1 MNIWL
6 QKEYISKYPDQFRY
20 DYAIS
25 REQKNAAGQKMYI
38 QTKMAEYAEELWE
51 LMQDEKTHIYMC
63 GLKGME
69 SGMAECFTPIAEK
82 YGKDWAEFAKAMKK
96 ADRYH
101 VEALDSLTF
110 EGANVVQ
117 GPLDSEAVDAA
128 CISPRFELAVSLAE
142 DDLRGGAFCT
152 ASTKVWGVCHPGTM
166 CKRGVSKQEPWS
178 DPARQRGGSA
188 AGWRVGSEG
197 YGSSIAKRQ
206 ETCEYGAGPLH
217 LDTWISEHDVR
228 SAYALFVSAWLL
240 EKAAGEGRTR
250 DPALSRQKESQ
261 ACDCPQSHLQSL
273 EACPLTALVSHI
285 CI

>member
-142 DDLRGGAFCT
+142 DDLRGG
-152 ASTKVWGVCHPGTM
+152 
-166 CKRGVSKQEPWS
+166 
-178 DPARQRGGSA
+178 SA
-188 AGWRVGSEG
+188 AGWRVGS
-197 YGSSIAKRQ
+197 
-206 ETCEYGAGPLH
+206 
-217 LDTWISEHDVR
+217 
-228 SAYALFVSAWLL
+228 